1 MVFVCLHGA
10 GKSRLAAALFDAAA
24 PQGWRAGSAGL
35 EPQQQVSQ
43 YATALLAGDPAATLL
58 DRSRPRHL
66 DEVSAELIV
75 AIDCDVPGARSWQ
88 LAGSWPDP
96 VVGEQ
101 LRTLT
106 VSLVG
111 ELSAPGERSR

>member
-1 MVFVCLHGA
+1 VVFVCLHGA

-75 AIDCDVPGARSWQ
+75 AIDCDVPGARSW
-88 LAGSWPDP
+88 PDP